1 MLLSIIQVLSY
12 TYNKG
17 ISPDIKYKLGEIN
30 YDIEEYWYGGRLWST
45 KTSTSSSSSL
55 GSSLSGSNKLLAS
68 RIVGSSGIS
77 FTDDNVVVVDEDGE
91 EEDDEGGV
99 VGFITSLLNGRFG
112 DQDEGGVEGVDEDED
127 KDEGENQEQVAVVAE
142 NNVKS
147 EKDDVTSSN
156 VGVDPTQKTEN
167 SPEILNP
174 IFATTTNNDNIKT
187 TMKRRP
193 AMAHVISISDSR
205 HPAHHLPR
213 SSSSR
218 RMKHNVDHHRNKWT
232 LSRIVGT
239 IIWIGLMIPIL
250 EVVIRELSRRYRL
263 GSLLRRT
270 RIRLTRGFLLRRG
283 LAGGE
288 NVHNL

>member
-45 KTSTSSSSSL
+45 TSTSSSSSL

-68 RIVGSSGIS
+68 RIVWSSGIS
-77 FTDDNVVVVDEDGE
+77 FTDDAVVALDEDG

-99 VGFITSLLNGRFG
+99 VGFITSLLNGGFG
-112 DQDEGGVEGVDEDED
+112 DQDEGGVEGGDDGED
-127 KDEGENQEQVAVVAE
+127 KDEGGNQEQVAVVAE

-147 EKDDVTSSN
+147 EKGDVTSSN
-156 VGVDPTQKTEN
+156 VGVDPTQKKEN
-167 SPEILNP
+167 SPEMLNP

-213 SSSSR
+213 SSSSSR
-218 RMKHNVDHHRNKWT
+218 RMKHSGDHHRNKWT
-232 LSRIVGT
+232 LSRIAGT

-283 LAGGE
+283 LSGGE

>member
-30 YDIEEYWYGGRLWST
+30 YDIEEYWYGGRLWS
-45 KTSTSSSSSL
+45 KTSSSSSL
-55 GSSLSGSNKLLAS
+55 SGNKLMAS

-77 FTDDNVVVVDEDGE
+77 FTDDTVVLDEDG

-112 DQDEGGVEGVDEDED
+112 GQDEGVDDGED
-127 KDEGENQEQVAVVAE
+127 KDEGGNQEQVVVAE

-147 EKDDVTSSN
+147 EKADVTSSN
-156 VGVDPTQKTEN
+156 VGVDPTLKKEN

-174 IFATTTNNDNIKT
+174 IFATTTNNDNNNIKT

-213 SSSSR
+213 SSSR
-218 RMKHNVDHHRNKWT
+218 RMKHNGDHHRNKWT

-283 LAGGE
+283 LSGGE

>member
-12 TYNKG
+12 TYNTG
-17 ISPDIKYKLGEIN
+17 ISSDIKYKLGEIN

-45 KTSTSSSSSL
+45 TSTSSSS
-55 GSSLSGSNKLLAS
+55 GSLSGNNKLMAS

-77 FTDDNVVVVDEDGE
+77 FTDDTVVLDEDG

-99 VGFITSLLNGRFG
+99 LGFITSLLNGGFG
-112 DQDEGGVEGVDEDED
+112 DQDEGVIEGVDEGED
-127 KDEGENQEQVAVVAE
+127 KDEGGNQEQVVVVAE

-147 EKDDVTSSN
+147 EKADVTSSN
-156 VGVDPTQKTEN
+156 VGVDPTLKKEN

-174 IFATTTNNDNIKT
+174 IFATTTNNDNNNIKV

-213 SSSSR
+213 SSPSR
-218 RMKHNVDHHRNKWT
+218 RMKHNGDHHRNKWT

-283 LAGGE
+283 LSGGE

>member
-45 KTSTSSSSSL
+45 KSSTSSSSM
-55 GSSLSGSNKLLAS
+55 GSSLLGSNKLLAS

-91 EEDDEGGV
+91 EEDEGGV

-112 DQDEGGVEGVDEDED
+112 DQDEGGVEGI
-127 KDEGENQEQVAVVAE
+127 DEGEDKNEGGNQEQVAVVAE

-147 EKDDVTSSN
+147 EKGDVTSSN
-156 VGVDPTQKTEN
+156 VGVDPTLKKEN
-167 SPEILNP
+167 SPEMLNP
-174 IFATTTNNDNIKT
+174 IFATTTNNDNNNIK
-187 TMKRRP
+187 KRRP

-218 RMKHNVDHHRNKWT
+218 RMKHNGDYHNKWT

-283 LAGGE
+283 LSGGE

>member
-1 MLLSIIQVLSY
+1 MLSY

-17 ISPDIKYKLGEIN
+17 IRPDIKYKLGEIN

-45 KTSTSSSSSL
+45 TSTS
-55 GSSLSGSNKLLAS
+55 GSSLSGNKLLAS

-77 FTDDNVVVVDEDGE
+77 FTDDNVAVDEDGE
-91 EEDDEGGV
+91 EDEEGGV
-99 VGFITSLLNGRFG
+99 IGFITSLLNGRFG
-112 DQDEGGVEGVDEDED
+112 DQDKVGVEVGDEGGDKNEG
-127 KDEGENQEQVAVVAE
+127 GNQEQAVVAD
-142 NNVKS
+142 NVKS
-147 EKDDVTSSN
+147 EMGDVTSSN
-156 VGVDPTQKTEN
+156 VGVDPTLKKEN

-174 IFATTTNNDNIKT
+174 IFVTTSNNDKT

-193 AMAHVISISDSR
+193 AMAHVISLSDSR

-213 SSSSR
+213 SSSSSR
-218 RMKHNVDHHRNKWT
+218 RMKHNGDHHRNKWT
-232 LSRIVGT
+232 LSRILGT
-239 IIWIGLMIPIL
+239 IVWIGLMIPIL

-283 LAGGE
+283 LSGGE

>member
-45 KTSTSSSSSL
+45 KTSTSSS
-55 GSSLSGSNKLLAS
+55 GSLSGSSNKLLAS

-91 EEDDEGGV
+91 EDDEGGV

-112 DQDEGGVEGVDEDED
+112 GQDEGVDED
-127 KDEGENQEQVAVVAE
+127 KNEGGNQEQVAVVAE

-147 EKDDVTSSN
+147 EKADVTSSN
-156 VGVDPTQKTEN
+156 VGVDPTLKKGH

-174 IFATTTNNDNIKT
+174 IIATTTNNDNIKT
-187 TMKRRP
+187 TKKRRP

-232 LSRIVGT
+232 LSRIAGT
-239 IIWIGLMIPIL
+239 IVWIGLMIPIL
-250 EVVIRELSRRYRL
+250 EVVIRELSRRYRV

-283 LAGGE
+283 LSGGE

>member
-1 MLLSIIQVLSY
+1 
-12 TYNKG
+12 
-17 ISPDIKYKLGEIN
+17 
-30 YDIEEYWYGGRLWST
+30 
-45 KTSTSSSSSL
+45 
-55 GSSLSGSNKLLAS
+55 
-68 RIVGSSGIS
+68 VGSSGIS
-77 FTDDNVVVVDEDGE
+77 FTDDTVVLDEDG

-112 DQDEGGVEGVDEDED
+112 GQDEGVDDGED
-127 KDEGENQEQVAVVAE
+127 KDEGGNQEQVVVAE

-147 EKDDVTSSN
+147 EKADVTSSN
-156 VGVDPTQKTEN
+156 VGVDPTLKKEN

-174 IFATTTNNDNIKT
+174 IFATTTNNDNNNIKT

-213 SSSSR
+213 SSSR
-218 RMKHNVDHHRNKWT
+218 RMKHNGDHHRNKWT

-283 LAGGE
+283 LSGGE

>member
-17 ISPDIKYKLGEIN
+17 ISPDVKYKLGEIN

-45 KTSTSSSSSL
+45 TSTSSSSSSL

-77 FTDDNVVVVDEDGE
+77 FTDDNVVVLDEDGE
-91 EEDDEGGV
+91 EDEEGGV
-99 VGFITSLLNGRFG
+99 LGFITSLLNGGFG
-112 DQDEGGVEGVDEDED
+112 DQDEGEG
-127 KDEGENQEQVAVVAE
+127 KDEGGNQEQVVLVAE

-147 EKDDVTSSN
+147 EKGDVTSSN
-156 VGVDPTQKTEN
+156 VGVDPTQKKEN
-167 SPEILNP
+167 SPEMLNP
-174 IFATTTNNDNIKT
+174 IFATTTNNDNNNIKT

-213 SSSSR
+213 SSSSSR
-218 RMKHNVDHHRNKWT
+218 RMKHNGDNHRNKWT

-239 IIWIGLMIPIL
+239 IVWIGLMIPIL

-270 RIRLTRGFLLRRG
+270 RIRLARGFLLRRG
-283 LAGGE
+283 LSGGE

>member
-1 MLLSIIQVLSY
+1 MLSY

-17 ISPDIKYKLGEIN
+17 IRPDIKYKLGEIN

-45 KTSTSSSSSL
+45 TSTSSSS
-55 GSSLSGSNKLLAS
+55 GSLSGNKLLAS

-77 FTDDNVVVVDEDGE
+77 FTDDTVVLDEDG

-99 VGFITSLLNGRFG
+99 VGFITSLLNGGFG
-112 DQDEGGVEGVDEDED
+112 DQDEGVIEGVDEGED
-127 KDEGENQEQVAVVAE
+127 KDEGGNQEQVVVVAE

-147 EKDDVTSSN
+147 EKADVTSSN
-156 VGVDPTQKTEN
+156 VGVDPTLKKEN

-174 IFATTTNNDNIKT
+174 IFATTTNNDNNNIKT

-213 SSSSR
+213 SSR
-218 RMKHNVDHHRNKWT
+218 RMKHNGDHHRNKWT

-283 LAGGE
+283 LSSGE